1 MLSVREIS
9 ITYGENPVP
18 AVADFSLEMKRG
30 EIVSIVGE
38 SGSGKTSLVR
48 AILGCLPGGGRVSQG

>member
-30 EIVSIVGE
+30 EIVSIVG
-38 SGSGKTSLVR
+38 R
-48 AILGCLPGGGRVSQG
+48 AAAERLPWSVPSWAVCRAAAM

>member
-38 SGSGKTSLVR
+38 SGSERLPWSVPSWVVCR
-48 AILGCLPGGGRVSQG
+48 AAAV

>member
-30 EIVSIVGE
+30 EIVSIVG
-38 SGSGKTSLVR
+38 
-48 AILGCLPGGGRVSQG
+48 